1 MTWTT
6 FGLWISLAYLAYYGL
21 NLAFDLLI
29 SGRSSPAV
37 PEQEELFFEES
48 SEPEL
53 ISYLQDSPVDEIPAI
68 GNAMALPG
76 TVVLSSGQIQATG
89 AVSIAELLIR
99 AKDELIQHTR
109 EIPY

>member
-6 FGLWISLAYLAYYGL
+6 FGLWLSLAYLAWYGL
-21 NLAFDLLI
+21 NLAFDLFI
-29 SGRSSPAV
+29 ASGSSPAG

-53 ISYLQDSPVDEIPAI
+53 VSYLQDVPVAEIPAI
-68 GNAMALPG
+68 AALSTASG
-76 TVVLSSGQIQATG
+76 TGVLSSGQIQATG

-99 AKDELIQHTR
+99 AKDELIEHTR
-109 EIPY
+109 AIPY

>member
-29 SGRSSPAV
+29 SSRSSPAGSA
-37 PEQEELFFEES
+37 QEELFFEES
-48 SEPEL
+48 AEPEL
-53 ISYLQDSPVDEIPAI
+53 VSYLQDAPIEQIPAI
-68 GNAMALPG
+68 GSAEPVRG
-76 TVVLSSGQIQATG
+76 VLSSGQIQATG

-99 AKDELIQHTR
+99 AKDELIEHTR
-109 EIPY
+109 AIAY